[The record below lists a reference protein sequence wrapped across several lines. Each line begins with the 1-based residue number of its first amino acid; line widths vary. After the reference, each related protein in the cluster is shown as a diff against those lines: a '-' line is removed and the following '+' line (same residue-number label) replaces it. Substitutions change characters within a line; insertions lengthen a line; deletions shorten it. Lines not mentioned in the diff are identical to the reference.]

1 MSNASPLGSGRSG
14 PPSGFLSAALA
25 GPVRASS
32 HHAAYNNGMVIG
44 LLTLDL
50 HFPGARSLK
59 DKRQALRS
67 LETKIRNRFNVSVAE
82 VEHQDL
88 WQRARLAVVAVN
100 TDHGHLD
107 STLQSIAGEAEN
119 AREIMVA
126 DSHVEILT

>member
-1 MSNASPLGSGRSG
+1 
-14 PPSGFLSAALA
+14 
-25 GPVRASS
+25 
-32 HHAAYNNGMVIG
+32 MVIG

-67 LETKIRNRFNVSVAE
+67 LETRLRGRFSVAVAE

-88 WQRARLAVVAVN
+88 WQRARLAVVSVN

-107 STLQSIAGEAEN
+107 STLAGATTEACQ
-119 AREIMVA
+119 ARDIEVL
-126 DSHVEILT
+126 DSHTELL